1 MNLVLA
7 TRAPAPSGYLAVMR
21 KVLFSAALSLAA
33 FAGCSKSDKP
43 PATSEAEAEANLP
56 AMTVD
61 EVDRAIAAKE
71 AQAVDCNSD
80 LARKR
85 AGVVPGAI
93 LVSDHKEFAASELP
107 ADKNVKL
114 VFYCANTS

>member
-1 MNLVLA
+1 MNPVIA
-7 TRAPAPSGYLAVMR
+7 TCAPETSVYLAAMR
-21 KVLFSAALSLAA
+21 KVLFAAALSLAA
-33 FAGCSKSDKP
+33 FAGCSKSDKTA
-43 PATSEAEAEANLP
+43 ATSEAEAEANLP

-61 EVDRAIAAKE
+61 EVDHAIAAKE
-71 AQAVDCNSD
+71 AQAVDRNGD

-107 ADKNVKL
+107 ADKNTKL